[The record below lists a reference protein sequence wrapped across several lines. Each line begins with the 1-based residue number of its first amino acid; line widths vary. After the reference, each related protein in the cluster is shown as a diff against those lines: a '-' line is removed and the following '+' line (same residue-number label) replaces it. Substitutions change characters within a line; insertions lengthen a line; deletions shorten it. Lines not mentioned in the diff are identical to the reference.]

1 MVGDVVASIS
11 CAPFRFRFDTLR
23 PLLSSSPVSP
33 LCLLLASSPVTPAV
47 SPTHAAVI
55 VTSLAVAVA
64 VAVAVVDV
72 STVASVVIVVVVV
85 AAVVAVGV
93 ASSPLSPPPRARDFY
108 ESEKKGLLMPE
119 TRLRM
124 MT

>member
-64 VAVAVVDV
+64 VAVVDV

-119 TRLRM
+119 TSHIYQWH
-124 MT
+124 

>member
-55 VTSLAVAVA
+55 VTSLAVAI
-64 VAVAVVDV
+64 AVVDV
-72 STVASVVIVVVVV
+72 STVASVVIVVVAV

-93 ASSPLSPPPRARDFY
+93 ASSPLSPPPQAPNFY
-108 ESEKKGLLMPE
+108 ELEKKGQLMPGM
-119 TRLRM
+119 L
-124 MT
+124 